1 MNELEIIRH
10 SRIPGLTVFFNTV
23 DYRTPHFHPEWELI
37 WLLEQ
42 PLALRCGGE
51 TMTAHP
57 GELLLFR
64 PEQIHEFHKLE
75 TGATF
80 LCLQVSP
87 ELLHLENSLTVDCVR
102 LNEALEPARIAEIQ
116 KALADIMGAYLNHP
130 DFAGLYCLGRVSLLF
145 HSLFTSLPVRPV
157 SREELL
163 SREKQTN
170 RMSSLIRF
178 VDEHYM
184 HKIRLSDFAE
194 AEGFSMSY
202 LSHFIKDT
210 LNQTFQDY
218 VTSVRVNAACQKM
231 AATEEKL
238 TQIAMESGFSDYRY
252 FSNAF
257 RKQFGMTPEQY
268 RLSIRKPENAVIH
281 HSIHSLERFY
291 TDEQSAQLLAG
302 LSF

>member
-51 TMTAHP
+51 MLTAAP
-57 GELLLFR
+57 GELLLFQ
-64 PEQIHEFHKLE
+64 PGQIHEFRKLE

-102 LNEALEPARIAEIQ
+102 LNDVLEPARIS
-116 KALADIMGAYLNHP
+116 ALQRTMADIMGAYLNQP

-163 SREKQTN
+163 AREKQTS

-178 VDEHYM
+178 VDENYM

-231 AATEEKL
+231 SATNEKL
-238 TQIAMESGFSDYRY
+238 TQIALESGFSDYRY
-252 FSNAF
+252 FSGAF